1 MVITFTY
8 VTFCHKQ
15 QYSER
20 TYLSYH
26 QRLYSERTYDNTCFL
41 PIELLMTI
49 SYENMILNKSMIL
62 HLYNYAKEK
71 VLKWTP
77 LCKMQ
82 LGLKPEVNLFVL
94 APG

>member
-1 MVITFTY
+1 MSMVFRALMMTNNIVLLTGLTMVITFIY

-15 QYSER
+15 QYFER

-26 QRLYSERTYDNTCFL
+26 QRQYSERTYDNTCFL

-62 HLYNYAKEK
+62 HLYN
-71 VLKWTP
+71 LS
-77 LCKMQ
+77 
-82 LGLKPEVNLFVL
+82 VL
-94 APG
+94 APV

>member
-1 MVITFTY
+1 MY
-8 VTFCHKQ
+8 VRGYLQGSENGRVVTIGTHLWQHMFPSLKL
-15 QYSER
+15 QYP
-20 TYLSYH
+20 L
-26 QRLYSERTYDNTCFL
+26 
-41 PIELLMTI
+41 ELLMTI

-82 LGLKPEVNLFVL
+82 LGLKPEVNLSVL